1 MRTKATV
8 IAVDGSFA
16 TVETQR
22 TSACEG
28 CHKIAEGGDCS
39 VCTLMGSNRSLQ
51 TRAKNSIGAA
61 VGDQVYIESRT
72 SRVLWYS
79 LLVFLLPILV
89 MLSAWGLASL
99 FTQNEIL
106 RVLGGAVGF
115 VGTYLGL
122 MIYSR
127 RVEKERCDVE
137 ITELI
142 SRAPFGN
149 EEKDGL

>member
-142 SRAPFGN
+142 SRAPLGN